1 MINDFNLL
9 HLYSQFFDL
18 RNNWKRFT
26 SKILIIESYH
36 PVFEK
41 LFLYSFILN
50 NPSNLWSNWKRFTS
64 GFWKALFLYSFILN
78 NPLNLLNNWKR
89 FTSKILIIVRIVSSS
104 FWKALFLY
112 FVIYIHNSWIF
123 EITGRRDSLPR
134 FWANYDLFESYH
146 SIWKTLFLYSFIL
159 NNPSN
164 LWNNWKRFTSKIL
177 IIVRIVSSSFWKA
190 IFRYLY
196 SQLLNLRNNWKRFT
210 SGFWKALFLYSFI
223 YIRYKNFVWIWKL
236 NYQLRIIKQSLE
248 SSK

>member
-1 MINDFNLL
+1 MF
-9 HLYSQFFDL
+9 
-18 RNNWKRFT
+18 
-26 SKILIIESYH
+26 ESYH

-41 LFLYSFILN
+41 LFMYSFILN

-64 GFWKALFLYSFILN
+64 KILIIVRIVSSSFSKALFLYSFILN

-104 FWKALFLY
+104 FWIALFLY
-112 FVIYIHNSWIF
+112 FVIYIHNSWILRIF
-123 EITGRRDSLPR
+123 EIIGRDSLPR

-159 NNPSN
+159 NNSSN

-190 IFRYLY
+190 IFRHLSYIFHNSWIFEIIGRDSLPVFEKLY
-196 SQLLNLRNNWKRFT
+196 FCIPSSIF
-210 SGFWKALFLYSFI
+210 
-223 YIRYKNFVWIWKL
+223 YIKISYEFEN
-236 NYQLRIIKQSLE
+236 
-248 SSK
+248 